1 VEDGFVAKA
10 ALGYFSF
17 MTKRNKLKMKN
28 ILISLVLFFC
38 CYSFSYCSEE
48 DVRGTDISL
57 LPRYPNSVRIEYEFY
72 NESEEYYQ
80 NIKTVGPTYYIS
92 YNSKDSLDKIKDY
105 YNNYIQKNKW
115 EIIFFEQSSNGDKW
129 IIYFSKDDKNYFA
142 ELQTSSY
149 DEDLSTNK
157 ITYRFTEETMP
168 SIAID
173 IADIKNNLDKNNK
186 VILPNVF
193 FLFNSNKFKEDRKSL
208 LKNIA
213 NLLKAYANYV
223 IKILVHSEAIGSKD
237 KLIKITQAQAD
248 SIKKYLLSAY
258 SFSEDKV
265 IAIGKGSNEPLTE
278 KLTPEDRF
286 LNKRIEI
293 IIEKNN

>member
-1 VEDGFVAKA
+1 
-10 ALGYFSF
+10 
-17 MTKRNKLKMKN
+17 MKK
-28 ILISLVLFFC
+28 ILILFILFFSY
-38 CYSFSYCSEE
+38 YSFSYCSEE
-48 DVRGTDISL
+48 DVRGTDISI

-80 NIKTVGPTYYIS
+80 NIKAVGPTYYIS

-105 YNNYIQKNKW
+105 YNNYFQKNRW
-115 EIIFFEQSSNGDKW
+115 EIVFFEQSSNGDKW

-157 ITYRFTEETMP
+157 IAYRFTEETMP
-168 SIAID
+168 SITIN
-173 IADIKNNLDKNNK
+173 IADLKNNLDKNNK
-186 VILPNVF
+186 IMIPNIF
-193 FLFNSNKFKEDRKSL
+193 FLFNSNKFKEERKSL
-208 LKNIA
+208 LNNIA
-213 NLLKAYANYV
+213 NLLKAYNNYI

-248 SIKKYLLSAY
+248 SIKKYLLSVY
-258 SFSEDKV
+258 SFSEDKL

-286 LNKRIEI
+286 LNKRIEFI
-293 IIEKNN
+293 LEKNN